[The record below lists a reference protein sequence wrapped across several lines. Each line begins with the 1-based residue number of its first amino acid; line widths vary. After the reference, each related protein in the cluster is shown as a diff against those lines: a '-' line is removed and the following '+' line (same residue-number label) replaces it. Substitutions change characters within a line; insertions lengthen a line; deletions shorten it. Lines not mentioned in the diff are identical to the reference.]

1 MWRIYQFP
9 DSLGDVSKSY
19 TFSNNEYLFKSN
31 SILKQI
37 KIQHVVLSID
47 KHLRILKKYNQYSI
61 GFLFNL
67 SNINPLI
74 SRIKME

>member
-1 MWRIYQFP
+1 MWKIYQFP

-37 KIQHVVLSID
+37 KIQYVVLSTD
-47 KHLRILKKYNQYSI
+47 KHLRILK
-61 GFLFNL
+61 
-67 SNINPLI
+67 NI
-74 SRIKME
+74 IKANANVFQGHIV